1 VVPAPAGVPVDRR
14 VVVGL
19 AERVVERAARV
30 VFFFGFALF
39 AVALPRP
46 ATLLELAVVL
56 RADARVRFVEE
67 ARLRRWL
74 EPFRE
79 VLPAFRRAVFFAMV
93 L

>member
-1 VVPAPAGVPVDRR
+1 MDRR

-19 AERVVERAARV
+19 AAGFVARAARAA
-30 VFFFGFALF
+30 FFLGFALF
-39 AVALPRP
+39 AAALPRP
-46 ATLLELAVVL
+46 AELLELAVVL
-56 RADARVRFVEE
+56 RADARVRLVEE

-79 VLPAFRRAVFFAMV
+79 ELPALRRAVFFAMV

>member
-1 VVPAPAGVPVDRR
+1 VDRR

-19 AERVVERAARV
+19 ADRLVERAVRAA
-30 VFFFGFALF
+30 FFFGFALF

-46 ATLLELAVVL
+46 AELLERAVVL
-56 RADARVRFVEE
+56 RADARLRLVEE

-79 VLPAFRRAVFFAMV
+79 ALPAFRRAVFFAMV